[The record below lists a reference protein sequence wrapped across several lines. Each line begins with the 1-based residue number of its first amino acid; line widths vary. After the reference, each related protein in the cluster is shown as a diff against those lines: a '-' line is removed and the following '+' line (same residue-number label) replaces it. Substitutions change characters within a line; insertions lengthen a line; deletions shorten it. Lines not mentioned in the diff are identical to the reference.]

1 MTKLVKPVIV
11 GLARAVGTIGS
22 LFVKV
27 GVDGK
32 LNVAIAP
39 VTLLLV
45 FCTGVTCAV
54 QNSEPFSTCIQ
65 GTARSFKELVNAY

>member
-1 MTKLVKPVIV
+1 MTKLVKPVV
-11 GLARAVGTIGS
+11 EGLARTVGTIGS

-27 GVDGK
+27 GADGK

-45 FCTGVTCAV
+45 FCTGVTCVV
-54 QNSEPFSTCIQ
+54 QDSEPFSMCIQ
-65 GTARSFKELVNAY
+65 RTARSLKELVYAN